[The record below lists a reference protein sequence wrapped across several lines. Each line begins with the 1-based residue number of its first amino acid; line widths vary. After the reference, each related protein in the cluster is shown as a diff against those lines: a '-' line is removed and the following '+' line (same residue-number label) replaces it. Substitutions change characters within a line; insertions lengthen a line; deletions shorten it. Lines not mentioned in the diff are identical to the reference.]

1 MEVLPLAL
9 TMMVGPQII
18 TSIILVTARRPI
30 PASLAYIA
38 GVFCASLVG
47 TLAFYLL
54 AKLLH
59 LGPEEQGHP
68 SNLAIAIQTGLVV
81 VLIFM
86 AIRTYINREKAHL
99 PEWMS
104 TLQSASPRQA
114 FRTALTLIFL
124 MPTDLITMSAV
135 GINLASHGGSN
146 YVRLLPFLLTT
157 AFIAATPLLAY
168 VLFRKR
174 AVVAMPKVRSW
185 MESNSWVVNIVAYV
199 FFLFLVWPH
208 K

>member
-18 TSIILVTARRPI
+18 TSIVLVTARRPI
-30 PASLAYIA
+30 TASLAYIA
-38 GVFCASLVG
+38 GIFFATLVG
-47 TLAFYLL
+47 TLLFYFLAQLL
-54 AKLLH
+54 QLR
-59 LGPEEQGHP
+59 LGEPEQP
-68 SNLAIAIQTGLVV
+68 SRLALMVQTGLVV
-81 VLIFM
+81 ILIIM
-86 AIRTYINREKAHL
+86 AIRTYINRDQAHL
-99 PEWMS
+99 PAWMS
-104 TLQSASPRQA
+104 TLQDASPHTA

-135 GINLASHGGSN
+135 SINLASHNGSN

-157 AFIAATPLLAY
+157 TFIAATPLLAY
-168 VLFRKR
+168 IMFRKR
-174 AVVAMPKVRSW
+174 AVVAMPKVRLW
-185 MESNSWVVNIVAYV
+185 MESNSWVVNIVAYG

>member
-30 PASLAYIA
+30 TASLAYIA
-38 GVFCASLVG
+38 GIFCASLVG
-47 TLAFYLL
+47 TLAFYFL
-54 AKLLH
+54 AQLLH
-59 LGPEEQGHP
+59 LGPEEPGHP
-68 SNLAIAIQTGLVV
+68 SNLAIAIQTGLVI
-81 VLIFM
+81 VLIVM
-86 AIRTYINREKAHL
+86 AIRTYINRDQAHL
-99 PEWMS
+99 PAWMS
-104 TLQSASPRQA
+104 TLQDASPRTA

-135 GINLASHGGSN
+135 GINLASHNGTN

-157 AFIAATPLLAY
+157 TFIAATPLLAY
-168 VLFRKR
+168 SIFRKR
-174 AVVAMPKVRSW
+174 AVVAMPIVRLW
-185 MESNSWVVNIVAYV
+185 MESNSWVVNIVAYG